1 MKEGRAKCE
10 TVERENEGLQRHD
23 GKAAFGA
30 RLMVSKHEFKLKPVK
45 VSCLVGLG

>member
-10 TVERENEGLQRHD
+10 TVERENEGLQRCD